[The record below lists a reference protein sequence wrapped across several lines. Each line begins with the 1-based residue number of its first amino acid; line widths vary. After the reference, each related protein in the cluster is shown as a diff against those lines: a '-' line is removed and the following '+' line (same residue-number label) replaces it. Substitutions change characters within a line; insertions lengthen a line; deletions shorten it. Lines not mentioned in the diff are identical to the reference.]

1 MNVSKHIPEDDLALF
16 ALALMQPEEAAFALA
31 HLKHCDVCRGEL
43 ARLQGSL
50 VVYAMTAEPEAP
62 PSGARERLLR
72 AVALEEKKF
81 FPQSQPLAE
90 PVLAPRS
97 SHLDRPTHY
106 EEPVRRDRRFLTWS
120 GWAMAAGLAAFA
132 GWQAYQADE
141 LHKELLIES
150 ATLGHIDQSPNSDVA
165 HAQEILR
172 TLTDPTGLQVSLHV
186 PTSKSAAT
194 RPEGHAAYN
203 SESGD
208 LIFVGS
214 HLKTLREDKTYELWL
229 LPASGDK
236 PLPAGLFKPDI
247 NGNASILLPRLPD
260 HVAAKGFGVTI
271 EADGGS
277 IKPTMPL
284 VLVGS

>member
-31 HLKHCDVCRGEL
+31 HLKHCDVCRDEL

-50 VVYAMTAEPEAP
+50 VVYAMTADSEAP
-62 PSGARERLLR
+62 PSAARERLLR

-81 FPQSQPLAE
+81 FPQPQASPE
-90 PVLAPRS
+90 PVSLPRS
-97 SHLDRPTHY
+97 RHLEPLSHDD
-106 EEPVRRDRRFLTWS
+106 EPVPRDRRFITWS
-120 GWAMAAGLAAFA
+120 GWAIAAALTAFA
-132 GWQAYQADE
+132 GWQAFQMEDLRKALSTE
-141 LHKELLIES
+141 TAAISHIE
-150 ATLGHIDQSPNSDVA
+150 QSPNSDVA

-186 PTSKSAAT
+186 PTSKSAPV

-203 SESGD
+203 AESGD

-229 LPASGDK
+229 LPASGEK
-236 PLPAGLFKPDI
+236 PLPAGLFKPDA
-247 NGNASILLPRLPD
+247 NGNASILLPHLPD
-260 HVAAKGFGVTI
+260 HVAAKGFGVTV
-271 EADGGS
+271 EDDGGS
-277 IKPTMPL
+277 SKPTTPL